1 MSTNDRHG
9 EWMHRLRGSAAWR
22 EAIGVLLL
30 RRAARR
36 GEDGGGDAEL
46 WKVSTGLSS
55 AAFDQTKGWANQTG
69 KQDEGNKA
77 SQGRR

>member
-1 MSTNDRHG
+1 MIGTASGCIGCEDRLLG
-9 EWMHRLRGSAAWR
+9 ARRLGSSCFA
-22 EAIGVLLL
+22 LLL
-30 RRAARR
+30 PVGVMVRMVVAVPNCGKSA
-36 GEDGGGDAEL
+36 
-46 WKVSTGLSS
+46 TGLSS